1 MKSEILNHDANSDSK
16 MDDNQIRLK
25 AITLSINDNFPSL
38 KLHFIEKDRDAL
50 LRRYNKNR
58 LSYHMQYR

>member
-38 KLHFIEKDRDAL
+38 KLHFIVAISVMTTQAF
-50 LRRYNKNR
+50 RR
-58 LSYHMQYR
+58 

>member
-25 AITLSINDNFPSL
+25 AITLSINDNFLSL

-50 LRRYNKNR
+50 LRRYNKNH